1 MCVRRHASLDYEQ
14 GLHSLAQLPEEAIVP
29 VRSTMPRTHSIH
41 RGAVR
46 TFALAIGTLVA
57 GVLVGAPGAHA
68 GVVTAAKK
76 TRKTVAKVVIPKPGT
91 LCPTRAATF
100 PGTSLDC
107 VDVPARGLQWQYRG
121 TLLNPFRLGEPAE
134 VWSIEGSRFRMTLTD
149 WNPAVTVPPGDYAN
163 ELTAR
168 NSVLSAYRYRVTLLQ
183 SGAGARNLA
192 ADAATTA
199 QYAVTANSKSP
210 LRGSQPALPACNG
223 SFDSFPPQPDVK
235 VAREALQV
243 GESGVEASCE
253 EAPVGSNVVIENFDK
268 DAANKLIVYTYF
280 TGTPR

>member
-1 MCVRRHASLDYEQ
+1 M
-14 GLHSLAQLPEEAIVP
+14 PVP
-29 VRSTMPRTHSIH
+29 STMPRTCSIH
-41 RGAVR
+41 RRAAR
-46 TFALAIGTLVA
+46 TFALVICTLVG

-76 TRKTVAKVVIPKPGT
+76 TRKTVSKVIIPKPGT
-91 LCPTRAATF
+91 LCPVRATTF
-100 PGTSLDC
+100 RGTLLDC
-107 VDVPARGLQWQYRG
+107 VDVPAQGLQWQYRG
-121 TLLNPFRLGEPAE
+121 TMLNPFRLGETAE

-149 WNPAVTVPPGDYAN
+149 WNPAVAVPPGDYAN
-163 ELTAR
+163 ELTTR

-199 QYAVTANSKSP
+199 QYAITANSKSP
-210 LRGSQPALPACNG
+210 LRGSQTALPACNG

-235 VAREALQV
+235 VAREALRV
-243 GESGVEASCE
+243 GESGVQASCE
-253 EAPVGSNVVIENFDK
+253 EAPVGSNVVIENLDK
-268 DAANKLIVYTYF
+268 DAANKLLVYTYF

>member
-1 MCVRRHASLDYEQ
+1 M
-14 GLHSLAQLPEEAIVP
+14 P
-29 VRSTMPRTHSIH
+29 VRSTMPRTRAIH
-41 RGAVR
+41 QGAAR
-46 TFALAIGTLVA
+46 TFALAMGALVG
-57 GVLVGAPGAHA
+57 GVLVGVPAARA

-76 TRKTVAKVVIPKPGT
+76 SPKTIVAKVVIPKPGT
-91 LCPTRAATF
+91 PCPTRAATF
-100 PGTSLDC
+100 PRTSLDC
-107 VDVPARGLQWQYRG
+107 VIVPAGGLQWQYRG
-121 TLLNPFRLGEPAE
+121 TLLDPFRLGEPAE
-134 VWSIEGSRFRMTLTD
+134 VWSIEGSRFRMTLTE
-149 WNPAVTVPPGDYAN
+149 WNPAVPVPPGNYAN

-168 NSVLSAYRYRVTLLQ
+168 NSVLSAYRYRVTLRQ

-223 SFDSFPPQPDVK
+223 SFDLFPQQPDVK
-235 VAREALQV
+235 EARSALQV
-243 GESGVEASCE
+243 GESGVGASCE
-253 EAPVGSNVVIENFDK
+253 EAPVGSNVVIENLDK